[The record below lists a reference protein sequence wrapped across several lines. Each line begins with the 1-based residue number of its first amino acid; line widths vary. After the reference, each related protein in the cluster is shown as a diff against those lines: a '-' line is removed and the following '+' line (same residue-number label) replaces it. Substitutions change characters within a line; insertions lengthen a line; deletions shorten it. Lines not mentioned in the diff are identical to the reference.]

1 MRVTASRAAAV
12 LILSA
17 LALAPGCGGPQ
28 KDGAY
33 AEAYQAGRYEDA
45 RQAASREA
53 DRSRGEQAE
62 RARLYEGLAAHAE
75 GDYAAAQLALEP
87 LTRSRDDETAGR
99 AGATVGLIAFERGR
113 YDKAAACLSE
123 AADRLDGADAVRAR
137 THAALAYEKLGDD
150 RAAAEQRALA
160 MAAGES
166 ASRWRGGSVSH
177 HDGAYTVQLG
187 AFSNRARAAR
197 LAEMSRGLARARGFG
212 EPHVVLSRGSAGEP
226 LYLVQMG
233 RFETKTA
240 AEHARA
246 GLDVESVVAD
256 APVN

>member
-1 MRVTASRAAAV
+1 MRLTACRPAAV
-12 LILSA
+12 LLSA

-28 KDGAY
+28 TDGAY
-33 AEAYQAGRYEDA
+33 AEAYQAGRYEEA
-45 RQAASREA
+45 RRAASREA

-75 GDYAAAQLALEP
+75 GDSSAAQLALEP
-87 LTRSRDDETAGR
+87 LTGSRDDEIAGR

-113 YDKAAACLSE
+113 FDKAARYLSE

-137 THAALAYEKLGDD
+137 THAALAYEELGRGRD
-150 RAAAEQRALA
+150 AAEQRALA

-166 ASRWRGGSVSH
+166 AGRWDGGSVSH
-177 HDGAYTVQLG
+177 HNGAYTVQLG
-187 AFSNRARAAR
+187 AFSDRARAAR
-197 LAEMSRGLARARGFG
+197 LARMSRGLARARGFG
-212 EPHVVLSRGSAGEP
+212 EPEIVLSRGSAGET
-226 LYLVQMG
+226 LYLVQIG
-233 RFETKTA
+233 RFDSKGA
-240 AEHARA
+240 AERARA